1 MDKTSITKNHHSFLY
16 IDGKSLM
23 WWLWLLNFRD
33 AALLSGG
40 TYDEIDDCS
49 VSDKLRME
57 KITIYVEH
65 PRPIEPPAETAP
77 LPP

>member
-1 MDKTSITKNHHSFLY
+1 MVAKFKDVE
-16 IDGKSLM
+16 
-23 WWLWLLNFRD
+23 LLF
-33 AALLSGG
+33 GG

-49 VSDKLRME
+49 VSDKLKME

-77 LPP
+77 SPP

>member
-1 MDKTSITKNHHSFLY
+1 
-16 IDGKSLM
+16 M
-23 WWLWLLNFRD
+23 WWLWLLNFKD
-33 AALLSGG
+33 AELLSGG

-49 VSDKLRME
+49 VSDKMKME

-77 LPP
+77 PPP